1 MSWIEDNILS
11 IIIVTVAIII
21 VIVTLTTNQSNFGKG
36 GGGGWHG
43 GGRGGWHGGGRHFG
57 GVGRHLGRG
66 YGWGWPWY
74 TDYTVVDNV
83 YQSPSSQKIGFAVSD
98 DGVIVDIMFD
108 GYSDGDMLYSFMKNG
123 INISSEKRKL
133 PLKNGDKIP
142 LTIDG
147 NAKIF
152 TINIGK

>member
-1 MSWIEDNILS
+1 MSWLEDNILS
-11 IIIVTVAIII
+11 IIIATVAIII
-21 VIVTLTTNQSNFGKG
+21 VIITLTVNNKSNFGKG
-36 GGGGWHG
+36 GRGRWH
-43 GGRGGWHGGGRHFG
+43 RG
-57 GVGRHLGRG
+57 GRHLGRG
-66 YGWGWPWY
+66 YGWWWPWY
-74 TDYTVVDNV
+74 ADYSRTDIV

-108 GYSDGDMLYSFMKNG
+108 GYSDGDMLYSFMKGN

-147 NAKIF
+147 NTKIF
-152 TINIGK
+152 NITLGK